1 MKIEVWSDFVCPF
14 CYIGKRRLEEA
25 LAQFPHRDRV
35 EVVFKSFELDP
46 NASKGTTLSVHE
58 HLARKY
64 GTTIEQAKKMSEN
77 VAEQAATVGL
87 DFKFEKMIH
96 TNTFDAH
103 RLAKFAES
111 KGKDAELTE
120 RLLNAY
126 FIDCKHIGD
135 HETLKELAVEVG
147 LDAEEAEDIL
157 KGTDYEKDVRAD
169 EAEARQIGVQGVP
182 FFVLNG
188 KYAISGAQPAEV
200 FKSALQQ
207 VWEEE
212 NKKTPLQSI
221 TGAETDNAFCTDE
234 GCEVPESNKS
244 K

>member
-35 EVVFKSFELDP
+35 DIVFKSFELDP
-46 NASKGTTLSVHE
+46 NASKNTTLSVHE
-58 HLARKY
+58 HLASKY
-64 GTTIEQAKKMSEN
+64 GTTVEQAKKMSEN
-77 VAEQAATVGL
+77 VAEQAASVGL
-87 DFKFEKMIH
+87 DFKFDTMIH

-103 RLAKFAES
+103 RLAKFAEE
-111 KGKDAELTE
+111 KGKDAALTE
-120 RLLNAY
+120 RLLKAY
-126 FIDCKHIGD
+126 FTDSKHIGD
-135 HETLKELAVEVG
+135 HETLKELAIEAE
-147 LDAEEAEDIL
+147 LDGEEAEGIL
-157 KGTDYEKDVRAD
+157 KGSDYEEAVRAD
-169 EAEARQIGVQGVP
+169 EAAARQIGVQGVP

-212 NKKTPLQSI
+212 NRKSPLQPI
-221 TGAETDNAFCTDE
+221 AEGNAENAFCTDE
-234 GCEVPESNKS
+234 GCEASDSTK